1 MGTSK
6 KMFKMKF
13 RTIVGL
19 FACAVLMSSCIALNT
34 DKTTVNIAFRPVIGY
49 DTRAE
54 ESIPFPEDRSFR
66 VWAQEGSG
74 SVYMQDERVSYNG
87 GWTTSYIWP
96 EYDLTFEACWPI
108 DLPVEY
114 SDKKGIQIKGF
125 DCTSGDVDILLAKG
139 SSEQVADGVLPL
151 RFDHILSR
159 IEFRMMHSLSDEMS
173 VRLKKIE
180 LKGFGHKG
188 DYNTNTS
195 DEWHLKEYNASRV
208 VFESE
213 EGAEVIKGE
222 PRYYGDEFY
231 TIPQLCVA
239 SIEVSYEVKFTDA
252 TWIPQTETISTLE
265 VVWDQSKHYTYTL
278 NLCMD
283 KLKHTTGISSWSNR
297 E

>member
-1 MGTSK
+1 MLAG
-6 KMFKMKF
+6 
-13 RTIVGL
+13 
-19 FACAVLMSSCIALNT
+19 AVLMSSCIALNT
-34 DKTTVNIAFRPVIGY
+34 DKTTLNIAFRPVIGY

-96 EYDLTFEACWPI
+96 QKDLDFEACWPV

-114 SDKKGIQIKGF
+114 SSRKGIQINAF
-125 DCTSGDVDILLAKG
+125 DCTSGDIDILLAKG
-139 SSEQVADGVLPL
+139 GSEQVADGILPL
-151 RFDHILSR
+151 RFDHVLSR

-173 VRLKKIE
+173 VRLNKIE
-180 LKGFGHKG
+180 LKGFGNKG
-188 DYNTNTS
+188 DYNVDVN
-195 DEWHLKEYNASRV
+195 DAWNVREYNSSRV
-208 VFESE
+208 VFESA
-213 EGAEVIKGE
+213 EGAMLSKGE
-222 PRYYGDEFY
+222 PAYFGNEFY
-231 TIPQLCVA
+231 TIPQVCVA
-239 SIEVSYEVKFTDA
+239 TIEVSYEVKFADA
-252 TWIPQTETISTLE
+252 TWIPQVETIQKVE
-265 VVWDQSKHYTYTL
+265 IAWDPSKHYTYTL

>member
-1 MGTSK
+1 
-6 KMFKMKF
+6 MKF

-19 FACAVLMSSCIALNT
+19 LAGAVLMSSCIALNT
-34 DKTTVNIAFRPVIGY
+34 DKTTLNIAFRPVIGY

-74 SVYMQDERVSYNG
+74 SVYMQDERVSYND

-96 EYDLTFEACWPI
+96 EKDLDFEACWPV

-114 SDKKGIQIKGF
+114 SSSKGIQINAF
-125 DCTSGDVDILLAKG
+125 DCTSGDIDILLAKG
-139 SSEQVADGVLPL
+139 GSEQVADGILPL

-159 IEFRMMHSLSDEMS
+159 LEFRMMHSLADGMS

-180 LKGFGHKG
+180 LKGFGQKG
-188 DYNTNTS
+188 DYNTVS
-195 DEWHLKEYNASRV
+195 SSQWHVTDYNASLV

-213 EGAEVIKGE
+213 EGVEVIKGE
-222 PRYYGDEFY
+222 PLYFGEEFY
-231 TIPQLCVA
+231 TIPQICVA
-239 SIEVSYEVKFTDA
+239 SIEISYEVKYADA
-252 TWIPQTETISTLE
+252 TWIPQVDTINSVE
-265 VVWDQSKHYTYTL
+265 IVWDSSKHYTYTL

-283 KLKHTTGISSWSNR
+283 KWKHTTGISSWSNR

>member
-1 MGTSK
+1 
-6 KMFKMKF
+6 MKF
-13 RTIVGL
+13 RALVVCFVGAML
-19 FACAVLMSSCIALNT
+19 LSSCIALNT

-49 DTRAE
+49 DTRAD

-66 VWAQEGSG
+66 VWAQEVSSG
-74 SVYMQDERVSYNG
+74 QIYMQDERVSYNG

-96 EYDLTFEACWPI
+96 ENDLNFEACWPV

-114 SDKKGIQIKGF
+114 SARNGIQINSF
-125 DCTSGDVDILLAKG
+125 DCTGGDVDILLAKG
-139 SSEQVADGVLPL
+139 SSEQVADGILPL

-159 IEFRMMHSLSDEMS
+159 IEFRMMQSLADGMS

-180 LKGFGHKG
+180 LKGFGNMG
-188 DYNTNTS
+188 DYNTRTS
-195 DEWHLKEYNASRV
+195 DMWDVRVYNASRV

-213 EGAEVIKGE
+213 EGEAVAKGE
-222 PRYYGDEFY
+222 PLYFGDDFY
-231 TIPQLCVA
+231 TIPQICVA
-239 SIEVSYEVKFTDA
+239 SVEVSYEVKFADA
-252 TWIPQTETISTLE
+252 TWIPQADTIKTLE
-265 VVWDQSKHYTYTL
+265 VAWDPSKHYTYTL

>member
-1 MGTSK
+1 
-6 KMFKMKF
+6 MKS
-13 RTIVGL
+13 RTLVVFLAGAL
-19 FACAVLMSSCIALNT
+19 LLSSCIALNT

-66 VWAQEGSG
+66 VWAQDGSAG
-74 SVYMQDERVSYNG
+74 SVYMSDERVSYNG

-96 EYDLTFEACWPI
+96 ERDLNFEACWPTDI
-108 DLPVEY
+108 PVEY
-114 SDKKGIQIKGF
+114 SDRKGIQINAF
-125 DCTSGDVDILLAKG
+125 DCTAGDVDILLAKG
-139 SSEQVADGVLPL
+139 SSEQVADGILPL

-159 IEFRMMHSLSDEMS
+159 LEFRMMHSLTDDIS

-180 LKGFGHKG
+180 LKGYAQKG
-188 DYNTNTS
+188 DYNTKTS
-195 DEWHLKEYNASRV
+195 GKWHVTEYNASRV

-213 EGAEVIKGE
+213 EGAELVKGE
-222 PRYYGDEFY
+222 AIYFGEEFY
-231 TIPQLCVA
+231 TIPQICVA
-239 SIEVSYEVKFTDA
+239 SVDVYYEVKYQYQDA
-252 TWIPQTETISTLE
+252 AWIPQTETISKLE
-265 VVWDQSKHYTYTL
+265 IVWDPSKHYTYTL